1 MIAGVGVIKRL
12 VSLPFENFSRKTRF
26 LRSHL
31 AKLTATATRSTSESE
46 TMADLDLA
54 SMRAKY
60 HDESSNFTEDK
71 LASLNPFVQF
81 KLWMEEASRHPKIE
95 EGNAMCIS
103 TVAPDGR
110 PSSRMVLLK
119 GFSEET
125 GFRLFTNY
133 NSRKATELLA
143 NPHAALMFY
152 WEPLHRSVRVEGVA
166 SKIPAA
172 ESDAYFHSRPKASQ
186 IGAIVS
192 DQSKPIESRG
202 VLTKKNAQ
210 LEAEFLLPDAV
221 EAANNAPDAATAN
234 AANDGGAATREEP
247 EIPRPDWWGGFD
259 IVPESIEFW
268 QGQSNRIHDRIIFYA
283 PHAENLKR
291 VPTEYRNPAENGW
304 IYCRL
309 SP

>member
-1 MIAGVGVIKRL
+1 MRARVPRHLIRSPFNDSPSLSKNRFLPSHLTAKFGAIATH
-12 VSLPFENFSRKTRF
+12 SPEATRF
-26 LRSHL
+26 TH
-31 AKLTATATRSTSESE
+31 

-60 HDESSNFTEDK
+60 HDEHSNFTEDK

-81 KLWMEEASRHPKIE
+81 KQWMEEASRHPKIE

-152 WEPLHRSVRVEGVA
+152 WEPLHRSVRVEGIA
-166 SKIPAA
+166 AKIPAA

-192 DQSKPIESRG
+192 DQSAPIESRG
-202 VLTKKNAQ
+202 VLTTKNAQ
-210 LEAEFLLPDAV
+210 LEAEYLP
-221 EAANNAPDAATAN
+221 PATN
-234 AANDGGAATREEP
+234 GGCAATREEP

-268 QGQSNRIHDRIIFYA
+268 QGQSNRIHDRIVFYA

>member
-12 VSLPFENFSRKTRF
+12 VSLPFENSSRKTRF

-152 WEPLHRSVRVEGVA
+152 WEPLHRSVRIEGVA
-166 SKIPAA
+166 AKIPAA
-172 ESDAYFHSRPKASQ
+172 KSDAYFRSRPKASQ
-186 IGAIVS
+186 IGALVS
-192 DQSKPIESRG
+192 DQSTPIESRG

-210 LEAEFLLPDAV
+210 LEAEYLTPAD
-221 EAANNAPDAATAN
+221 AANNEPAAV
-234 AANDGGAATREEP
+234 REEP